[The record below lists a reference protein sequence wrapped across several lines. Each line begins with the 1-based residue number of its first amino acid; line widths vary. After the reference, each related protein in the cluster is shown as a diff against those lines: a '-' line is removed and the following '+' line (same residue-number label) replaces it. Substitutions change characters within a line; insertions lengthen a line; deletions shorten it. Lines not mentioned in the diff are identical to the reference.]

1 MLGSGRRWR
10 GQGLRAGGGSHS
22 RKVGIMM
29 VRIVLLLGILL
40 TQVCA
45 EPVATLDRTLWPD
58 SLASHPGFNAAS
70 RLEILNFASE
80 LMGSELVAPDEWP
93 QRLGL
98 PEVNMLAIDQYRA
111 QSWLRLLA
119 AFQAAS
125 RECRSCP
132 QLKSVEDLRQLVVR
146 PPQIPPRLQAWLA
159 ESRLFHARYLQEQ
172 LTLAAR
178 FPHPSSEIATLGSDE
193 LTGYELMDGE
203 FLLSF
208 DAGPTMVGGSTGR
221 TARALA
227 KAGQNAVFFL
237 SGEPLAQ
244 RLSESPEALAQEY
257 GENCVASNGMRSEP
271 YPELDNWRDSL
282 QQSRRLLHAIPEVTQ
297 LSWFRPPL
305 GERTAEMSG
314 QVFDRIVLW
323 NIDSQDMSPGLSTQH
338 VADRVTTLML
348 LWRKGIIRWHD
359 NGPKAAAVLPDLF
372 LALQTSP
379 VRWVDCRTFADH

>member
-1 MLGSGRRWR
+1 
-10 GQGLRAGGGSHS
+10 
-22 RKVGIMM
+22 MM
-29 VRIVLLLGILL
+29 VRILLLLGSLL
-40 TQVCA
+40 VTVGA
-45 EPVATLDRTLWPD
+45 EPIATLDRTLWPD

-80 LMGSELVAPDEWP
+80 LMGSELVTPDEWP

-98 PEVNMLAIDQYRA
+98 PQVDMLAIDHYRA

-132 QLKSVEDLRQLVVR
+132 QLKTVAELRQLVLS
-146 PPQIPPRLQAWLA
+146 PPAVPARLQHWLA

-172 LTLAAR
+172 LTLAAQ
-178 FPHPSSEIATLGSDE
+178 FPHPSSEIATLTSDE
-193 LTGYELMDGE
+193 FTGYELMDGE

-208 DAGPTMVGGSTGR
+208 DAGPTMAGGSTWR
-221 TARALA
+221 TTRVLS

-237 SGEPLAQ
+237 QGEPLAQ
-244 RLSESPEALAQEY
+244 RLSSSPEALAQEL
-257 GENCVASNGMRSEP
+257 GENCVASNGMSEEL
-271 YPELDNWRDSL
+271 YPELENWRDSL
-282 QQSRRLLHAIPEVTQ
+282 RQSRRLLHAIPEVTQ
-297 LSWFRPPL
+297 LSWFRPPQ
-305 GERTAEMSG
+305 GQRTAEMSG
-314 QVFDRIVLW
+314 QVFERIVLW
-323 NIDSQDMSPGLSTQH
+323 NIDSQDMSPGLSTQQ

-359 NGPKAAAVLPDLF
+359 NGPKAAAALPELF